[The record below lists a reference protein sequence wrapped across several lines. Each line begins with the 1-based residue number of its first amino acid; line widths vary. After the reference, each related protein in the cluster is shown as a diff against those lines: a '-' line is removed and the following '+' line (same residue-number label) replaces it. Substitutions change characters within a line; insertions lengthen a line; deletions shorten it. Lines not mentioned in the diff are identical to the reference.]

1 MKRFVMI
8 FVVVICLCGC
18 NKKSTVIVHETDI
31 NSQRLLILDE
41 VNREDYETSE
51 VYALG
56 DPLVFLAGSNNDL
69 LWQVTLTGYEVVEDR
84 YEKVK
89 KALVLHFNYRYL
101 MQEFLMMQTLNP
113 LISPTVFYHETA
125 LKQQS
130 LAEAT
135 IAYNLGN
142 YANSPHILYEPVVNN
157 EMICQL
163 VYLKPNSEQN
173 CFSYYSYAGE
183 GDYLISFETAS
194 GEHVNYL
201 VQVKEER
208 DVEF

>member
-84 YEKVK
+84 YEKAK

-101 MQEFLMMQTLNP
+101 
-113 LISPTVFYHETA
+113 
-125 LKQQS
+125 
-130 LAEAT
+130 
-135 IAYNLGN
+135 
-142 YANSPHILYEPVVNN
+142 
-157 EMICQL
+157 
-163 VYLKPNSEQN
+163 
-173 CFSYYSYAGE
+173 
-183 GDYLISFETAS
+183 
-194 GEHVNYL
+194 
-201 VQVKEER
+201 
-208 DVEF
+208 